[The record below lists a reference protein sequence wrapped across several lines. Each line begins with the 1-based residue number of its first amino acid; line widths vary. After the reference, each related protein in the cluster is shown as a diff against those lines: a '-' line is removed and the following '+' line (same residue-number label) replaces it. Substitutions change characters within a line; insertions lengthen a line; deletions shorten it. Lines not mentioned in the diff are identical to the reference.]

1 MSCPTPRLILEFW
14 YPPDLEPLRGLYS
27 RGLLDA
33 AFAPDLPFGAANA
46 DSLLAAWMAHSSGVP
61 ALAAVSLGGRGAA
74 ASASR
79 IATAYASGLEGVVL
93 VAGDSP
99 RCADAMGVLDA
110 LRFASSLPRP
120 PEGSGFPAISAPL
133 RSALRERG
141 CFIRGAAVDLRSE
154 RSLGLARAKV
164 EAGANLFLSQLLD
177 DPSGVVGALSSL
189 SRLGVPVAL
198 GIPYAPTEGA
208 RARLS
213 SLLGIAAPSPADILK
228 SLEGVP
234 RDLRSPLY
242 VSPIG
247 SRSGLAEFLE
257 SLLSLIRRN
266 SI

>member
-46 DSLLAAWMAHSSGVP
+46 DSLLAAWMAHSSGIP

-93 VAGDSP
+93 VAGDARRS
-99 RCADAMGVLDA
+99 AGALGVLDA
-110 LRFASSLPRP
+110 RGVLASLPRTP
-120 PEGSGFPAISAPL
+120 GGAGVPAVSAPL
-133 RSALRERG
+133 RVARREG
-141 CFIRGAAVDLRSE
+141 GGFIEGAAADLQRDRSP
-154 RSLGLARAKV
+154 GVARGKV
-164 EAGANLFLSQLLD
+164 GAGANLFLSQLLD
-177 DPSGVVGALSSL
+177 DPSGGVGALSSL

-228 SLEGVP
+228 SLEKVP

-257 SLLSLIRRN
+257 SLLSLLRRN